1 MQNLTIT
8 LVQTPL
14 EWQNPAANRN
24 AFSAQLAALKGKT
37 DLIILPEMFTSGFS
51 MQPEQVA
58 EQMSGETLIWLQEL
72 AQELNATICGS
83 MVIQHNT
90 EFRNRFLF
98 VTPDGSVSYYD
109 KRHLFRMGNEHQH
122 YAPGTE
128 RRVFEYKGWRIL
140 PEVCYDLRFP
150 IWSRNRSDYDL
161 AIYVANW
168 PAPRRNAWRTLL
180 MARAIENQC
189 YVAGVNR
196 TGSDGNALEYAGD
209 SMLVN
214 YLGEPQLDLADA
226 QFRIAST
233 TLIGDDLHRFRE
245 SFPAWQ
251 DADSFTLN

>member
-14 EWQNPAANRN
+14 EWQNPAANR
-24 AFSAQLAALKGKT
+24 AHFQTELAALKGKT

-51 MQPEQVA
+51 MQPELVA
-58 EQMSGETLIWLQEL
+58 EQMSGETLSWLKTL
-72 AQELNATICGS
+72 AQELNAAICGS

-90 EFRNRFLF
+90 EYRNRFLF
-98 VTPDGSVSYYD
+98 VTPDGVVSHYD
-109 KRHLFRMGNEHQH
+109 KHHLFRMGNEHQH
-122 YAPGTE
+122 YAAGTE
-128 RRVFEYKGWRIL
+128 RQLIAYKGWRIL

-150 IWSRNRSDYDL
+150 VWSRNRNDYDL

-189 YVAGVNR
+189 FIAGVNR
-196 TGSDGNALEYAGD
+196 TGTDGNELNYAGD

-214 YLGEPQLDLADA
+214 PLGEPQLDLADA

-233 TLIGDDLHRFRE
+233 TLIGDDLQRFRE